1 MKNWELAYQDYKAG
15 MKYKDIAEKY
25 GVSINTVKSWKS
37 RKWNELDQEKENA
50 TTPEK
55 VAHKEKKVAHKPRT
69 KPIIENENLTEQQKM
84 FCLYYLQHFT
94 AAKAY
99 RQAYPDASYNTARVN
114 SSKLLTNT
122 NVKAELDRL
131 KAELQADI
139 YVDIKDLIQEYTKQA
154 FADITD
160 FVDFGT
166 ETIKEEVPLSDIEI
180 TDDVDEDGLP
190 VINNTKTV
198 EYKYSYVNLKNAED
212 VDGTVIQEVKKG
224 KDGVS
229 VKLYDKQK
237 AMQMLMEYFESS
249 QSDTEKQRVELEMLK
264 AKLKLIELD
273 VSDSIYEEDDKDDG
287 FLDALNAEGAELW
300 PEE

>member
-1 MKNWELAYQDYKAG
+1 MKNWELAYQDYKDG

-37 RKWNELDQEKENA
+37 RKWNKLDQEKESA

-55 VAHKEKKVAHKPRT
+55 VAHKEKKVAHKPRA
-69 KPIIENENLTEQQKM
+69 KPVIENESLTEQQKL

-94 AAKAY
+94 ATKAY
-99 RQAYPDASYNTARVN
+99 QQAFDCDY
-114 SSKLLTNT
+114 
-122 NVKAELDRL
+122 KAAHKNAWRLMAKEGIKSELERL
-131 KAELQADI
+131 KAELQSDI
-139 YVDIKDLIQEYTKQA
+139 YLDIKDLIKEYTKQA

-166 ETIKEEVPLSDIEI
+166 ETIKEEVPLNDIEI

-237 AMQMLMEYFESS
+237 AMQMLMEYFKTS
-249 QSDTEKQRVELEMLK
+249 QSDAEKQQVELDILK